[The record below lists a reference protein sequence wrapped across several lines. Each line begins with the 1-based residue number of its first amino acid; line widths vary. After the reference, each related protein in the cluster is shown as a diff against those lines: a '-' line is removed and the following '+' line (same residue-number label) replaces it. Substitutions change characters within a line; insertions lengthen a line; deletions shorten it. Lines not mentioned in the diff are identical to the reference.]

1 MKANAFSNSRNKWK
15 GWSHMKYSVVF
26 YFEWK
31 ISLFTILNL
40 AIALLKCCLPFKILN
55 FVLQTWFMA
64 ARLQLQMLSSRTIS
78 SSEKPLE
85 QQQHCVGGQQQRW
98 QRELPMDWVL
108 LWKTYIGQPYAAKA
122 KCMKCTVFNKTLNRK
137 KLTFRTRSCLDWF
150 LI

>member
-1 MKANAFSNSRNKWK
+1 MITHEIFVRVTLNE
-15 GWSHMKYSVVF
+15 KYT
-26 YFEWK
+26 
-31 ISLFTILNL
+31 SLFTILNL
-40 AIALLKCCLPFKILN
+40 AIALLKCCLPFNIQN